1 MPATPNSKKISRPP
15 FSIRAQGDR
24 CLSLDFGDE
33 IDQKIGLICLSA
45 SAAIREARLPG
56 VTDVVPSYTA
66 VAVHYQPS
74 SDAPDLSFDSLSKI
88 ITDLI
93 DQGLPEV
100 NTSSRE
106 VEVPV
111 CYGGEHGPD
120 LADVARKTGLTEAE
134 VIALHT
140 APGSMVF
147 TLGFAPGLPYIG
159 VHDPRFAIPRRDV
172 PRTAVP
178 RGSVAIANRQTSI
191 YPNLLP
197 GGWHI
202 LGATPMQMFDM
213 HRDPPSL
220 LMPGDRVRFV
230 SISKEEFD
238 RIAEQQGTAA
248 HSGLKA

>member
-1 MPATPNSKKISRPP
+1 
-15 FSIRAQGDR
+15 
-24 CLSLDFGDE
+24 LDFGDE

>member
-1 MPATPNSKKISRPP
+1 MQT
-15 FSIRAQGDR
+15 
-24 CLSLDFGDE
+24 
-33 IDQKIGLICLSA
+33 GLLCLSA
-45 SAAIREARLPG
+45 SAALRKAQLPG

-66 VAVHYQPS
+66 VAVHYQPTR
-74 SDAPDLSFDSLSKI
+74 DAPDLSFASLSQT
-88 ITDLI
+88 ITELI
-93 DQGLPEV
+93 DRGLPEV
-100 NTSSRE
+100 NTSTRE

-134 VIALHT
+134 VVAMHT

-159 VHDPRFAIPRRDV
+159 VHDPLFAIPRRDV

-178 RGSVAIANRQTSI
+178 RGSVAIANRQTTI

-202 LGATPMQMFDM
+202 LGATPMQMFDLN
-213 HRDPPSL
+213 RDPPSL
-220 LMPGDRVRFV
+220 LMPGDRVRFIP
-230 SISKEEFD
+230 ISKDEFD
-238 RIAEQQGTAA
+238 RIATEQGTATPA
-248 HSGLKA
+248 GSKA

>member
-1 MPATPNSKKISRPP
+1 VPATPNSKKISRPP

-120 LADVARKTGLTEAE
+120 LADVARKTGLTEA
-134 VIALHT
+134 
-140 APGSMVF
+140 
-147 TLGFAPGLPYIG
+147 
-159 VHDPRFAIPRRDV
+159 
-172 PRTAVP
+172 
-178 RGSVAIANRQTSI
+178 
-191 YPNLLP
+191 
-197 GGWHI
+197 
-202 LGATPMQMFDM
+202 
-213 HRDPPSL
+213 
-220 LMPGDRVRFV
+220 
-230 SISKEEFD
+230 
-238 RIAEQQGTAA
+238 
-248 HSGLKA
+248 